1 MDNIVIN
8 LKLNYAIALLKTIAS
23 LRQMF
28 KRIAYNLNFEYHCR
42 KLREINNKPF
52 ISFVVPTRNEAGNLP
67 KLLMSINYIAQVC
80 KVPIETIVVDYRS
93 EDGTPDI
100 AKKMGAKVVEV
111 DKPGV
116 GYASYV
122 GVLSTKGNIIIRTD
136 ADVIMTPSAIQET
149 IRVFTD
155 NPEKLI
161 ATVGHIY
168 YPLDLATN
176 LIAYLYDRYIRKP
189 HNTTGYFIAFR
200 KEVSSKLNFDPRL
213 KANDDWDF
221 GFRALKIL
229 GSSRLHYNYYVA
241 TFVSSRLIKKKGYLK
256 YLLENLGIVRAIPKP
271 YSQLSN
277 PLHIPSS

>member
-1 MDNIVIN
+1 MN
-8 LKLNYAIALLKTIAS
+8 LKLNYIIVLLKAIAS

-28 KRIAYNLNFEYHCR
+28 ERIVFNLDFKYHCR
-42 KLREINNKPF
+42 KLKEINDKPS
-52 ISFVVPTRNEAGNLP
+52 ISFVVPTRNEAEYLP
-67 KLLMSINYIAQVC
+67 KLLISINYIAQVC
-80 KVPIETIVVDYRS
+80 KVPVETIVVDYRS

-122 GVLSTKGNIIIRTD
+122 GVLRAKGDIVIRTD
-136 ADVIMTPSAIQET
+136 ADVIMTPSAIYET
-149 IRVFTD
+149 IKVFTN
-155 NPEKLI
+155 NPEKLV

-168 YPLDLATN
+168 YPLDLVTN
-176 LIAYLYDRYIRKP
+176 LIAYLYDRYIRRP
-189 HNTTGYFIAFR
+189 YNTTGYFIAFK
-200 KEVSSKLNFDPRL
+200 KEVITKLNFNPRL

-229 GSSRLHYNYYVA
+229 GSSRLYYNYRIAV
-241 TFVSSRLIKKKGYLK
+241 FVSSRLIKKKGYLK

-271 YSQLSN
+271 YSYIKL
-277 PLHIPSS
+277 

>member
-1 MDNIVIN
+1 
-8 LKLNYAIALLKTIAS
+8 
-23 LRQMF
+23 MF
-28 KRIAYNLNFEYHCR
+28 ERIAFNLNFEYHCR
-42 KLREINNKPF
+42 RLREIDDKPF
-52 ISFVVPTRNEAGNLP
+52 ISFVVPTRNEARYLP
-67 KLLMSINYIAQVC
+67 KLLTSINYITQVC
-80 KVPIETIVVDYRS
+80 KVPIETVVVDYRS

-100 AKKMGAKVVEV
+100 ARKMSAKVVEI

-122 GVLSTKGNIIIRTD
+122 GVLSTRGDIIIRTD

-149 IRVFTD
+149 IKVFM
-155 NPEKLI
+155 NKPEKLV

-168 YPLDLATN
+168 YPLDLTTN
-176 LIAYLYDRYIRKP
+176 LTAYLYDRYIRKP
-189 HNTTGYFIAFR
+189 HYTTGYFIAFK
-200 KEVSSKLNFDPRL
+200 KEVTSKLNFDPRL

-229 GSSRLHYNYYVA
+229 GSSRLHYNYYTA

-256 YLLENLGIVRAIPKP
+256 YLLENLGIVKAIPKP

-277 PLHIPSS
+277 LPHTLSS

>member
-1 MDNIVIN
+1 MNP
-8 LKLNYAIALLKTIAS
+8 KLNYAIALLRAIAS

-28 KRIAYNLNFEYHCR
+28 ERIAYNLNFEYHCR
-42 KLREINNKPF
+42 KLKEISDKPF
-52 ISFVVPTRNEAGNLP
+52 ISFVIPTRNEAGYLP

-80 KVPIETIVVDYRS
+80 GVPIEIIVVDYRS

-100 AKKMGAKVVEV
+100 AKKMSAKVVEV

-122 GVLSTKGNIIIRTD
+122 GVLSTKGDIIIRTD
-136 ADVIMTPSAIQET
+136 ADAIMTPSAIYET
-149 IRVFTD
+149 IRIFMN
-155 NPEKLI
+155 NPKKLVT
-161 ATVGHIY
+161 TVGHIY
-168 YPLDLATN
+168 YPLDLTTN

-189 HNTTGYFIAFR
+189 HNTTGYFIAFK
-200 KEVSSKLNFDPRL
+200 KEVTLKLNFDPRL

-229 GSSRLHYNYYVA
+229 GSSRLHYNYYIA

-256 YLLENLGIVRAIPKP
+256 YLLENFEIVKAIPKP
-271 YSQLSN
+271 YSQLLN
-277 PLHIPSS
+277 LPHTLSSW

>member
-1 MDNIVIN
+1 MNSKFD
-8 LKLNYAIALLKTIAS
+8 YAIALLKTIAS

-28 KRIAYNLNFEYHCR
+28 ERITYNLRFEYHCR
-42 KLREINNKPF
+42 KLREIDDKPF
-52 ISFVVPTRNEAGNLP
+52 ISFVVPTRNEAGYLP
-67 KLLMSINYIAQVC
+67 KLLTSINYIALVC
-80 KVPIETIVVDYRS
+80 KVPIETVVVDYRS

-100 AKKMGAKVVEV
+100 ARKMGAKVVEV

-122 GVLSTKGNIIIRTD
+122 GVLSSKGDIIIRTD

-149 IRVFTD
+149 IKVFM
-155 NPEKLI
+155 NKPEKLV

-168 YPLDLATN
+168 YPLGLTTN

-189 HNTTGYFIAFR
+189 HNTTGYFIAFK
-200 KEVSSKLNFDPRL
+200 KEVTSKLNFDPRL

-241 TFVSSRLIKKKGYLK
+241 IFVSSRLIKKKGYLK

-277 PLHIPSS
+277 PLHTLSS